1 MTVLRSTQVNIQFDA
16 VRRTL
21 HAWQELLGIS
31 AVSCLLPPHPFVKSK
46 IKGEQTGVTQMIKE
60 TERKSRR
67 QLRYE
72 RRRRKREKWRE
83 DLKDCDNFKKVFSYK
98 NLYRAYKKCR
108 KHVSWKC
115 SVQKFIANAPLLV
128 YRIYK
133 SLESGSFR
141 SSGFYEFDLYERGKA
156 RHIRSVVM
164 KERVVQRCLCDNA
177 LVPMLTRSFIYDN
190 GACMKGK
197 GYSFQTRRIN
207 RHLNRHIRKHGTNG
221 YVLLYDF
228 SKYFDRISHGLV
240 KGIVYKTFR
249 DKKIIGLT
257 FHFINAFGDV
267 GLGLGSQISQ
277 VLALSSANRLDHIVK
292 EELRMK
298 EYGRYNDD
306 GYIFSESKERLFQCL
321 DRIKEVCAELE
332 ITLNKKKTQIVKL
345 TRGFSW
351 LKVHHV
357 IPETGKN
364 VKKIYKNSVV
374 KQRQKFKKFH
384 RRVKDGLMLM
394 SDVKA
399 AKASWL
405 GYASNFDSWHT
416 QRNMKLY
423 YIRLFG
429 TA

>member
-31 AVSCLLPPHPFVKSK
+31 SVSCLLPPHPFVKSK
-46 IKGEQTGVTQMIKE
+46 IKGEQTGVIQMIKE

-67 QLRYE
+67 LIRYE
-72 RRRRKREKWRE
+72 RRRKKRGKWRE
-83 DLKDCDNFKKVFSYK
+83 NLKECDDFNKVFSYK
-98 NLYRAYKKCR
+98 NLYRSYKKCR
-108 KHVSWKC
+108 RHVSWKC
-115 SVQKFIANAPLLV
+115 SVQKFIVNAPLLV

-133 SLESGSFR
+133 ALKSGKFK
-141 SSGFYEFDLYERGKA
+141 SSGFYKFWIHERGKA
-156 RHIRSVVM
+156 RFIRSVTM

-177 LVPMLTRSFIYDN
+177 LAPMLTRSFIYDN

-207 RHLNRHIRKHGTNG
+207 RHLNRHIRKHGTKG

-228 SKYFDRISHGLV
+228 SKYFDNISHKLV
-240 KGIVYKTFR
+240 KWIVYKTFR
-249 DKKIIGLT
+249 DRKIVGLA

-277 VLALSSANRLDHIVK
+277 VLALSAANMLDHVIK

-306 GYIFSESKERLFQCL
+306 GYIFCESKERLFQCL
-321 DRIKEVCAELE
+321 DRIKEVCAKLE

-345 TRGFSW
+345 TRGFTW

-357 IPETGKN
+357 ITDTGRN
-364 VKKIYKNSVV
+364 IKKIYKRSVV
-374 KQRQKFKKFH
+374 KQRQKFRKF
-384 RRVKDGLMLM
+384 RRMVDEGIMQLQ
-394 SDVKA
+394 DVKA
-399 AKASWL
+399 SKASWF